1 MISIIHD
8 IKIFIFLFTKLFN
21 INKKYRLISK
31 ANNFYTRIY
40 ILLEY
45 IIYQEYIYIYILFP
59 TKIRRK
65 RLISI

>member
-45 IIYQEYIYIYILFP
+45 IIYQEYIYIFYFQQ
-59 TKIRRK
+59 R
-65 RLISI
+65 